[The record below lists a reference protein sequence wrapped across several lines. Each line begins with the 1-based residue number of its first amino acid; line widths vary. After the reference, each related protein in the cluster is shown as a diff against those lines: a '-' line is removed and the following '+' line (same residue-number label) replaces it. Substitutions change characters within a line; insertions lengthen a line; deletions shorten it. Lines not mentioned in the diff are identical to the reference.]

1 MLGEIR
7 KEKPIDEDLRKAL
20 SNLKDDGVMV
30 RLEQPTPD
38 NKLIILT
45 KNYKTVIGCNE
56 LGCWLISHGLLGECA
71 DR

>member
-20 SNLKDDGVMV
+20 GELENDEVMV

-38 NKLIILT
+38 NKIIILT
-45 KNYKTVIGCNE
+45 QNYKTVIGCNE
-56 LGCWLISHGLLGECA
+56 LGFWLISHGE
-71 DR
+71 RE

>member
-1 MLGEIR
+1 MLGSTR
-7 KEKPIDEDLRKAL
+7 KERPIDENLVRAL
-20 SNLKDDGVMV
+20 GNLKDDGVMV

-38 NKLIILT
+38 NKIIILT

-56 LGCWLISHGLLGECA
+56 LGFWLISHGLLSECV